1 MKGRVRRR
9 SSGNWELTADA
20 GKDPN
25 GKRRR
30 KSETFQG
37 SKREAD
43 RRLREFVAEVEEELE
58 RERDTPGR
66 RTWLVSEWLYK
77 WLHERIEIQRK
88 LNTFERYEGIVRKH
102 LAPVIGRIELSKLS
116 PLDMNDALQRQV
128 KDGHYTRTAEL
139 AYIVLSG
146 AMKYALGLE
155 QIDVN
160 PMTRVD
166 MPRAPR
172 RRVDPPD
179 VQQVKDLL
187 RLAEDEDHYL
197 FVFLKL
203 DARTGMRRGEMIA
216 LRWENVNLEE
226 CCLSVVESAVKTHSE
241 GVRLE
246 TPKTEQGERRIDLDG
261 RMVELL
267 VQHKHRQETCLI
279 DLPHGYVD
287 KGLVF
292 PALDGDWM
300 RPQNMLRHLKQLG
313 ARVGIPNITFHK
325 LRHFH
330 ATIAL
335 DQGNNPV
342 VVSQRMG
349 HRNVSTTM
357 DMYGHVLPGWQKE
370 VAENVANVIDGEDD

>member
-1 MKGRVRRR
+1 M
-9 SSGNWELTADA
+9 
-20 GKDPN
+20 
-25 GKRRR
+25 
-30 KSETFQG
+30 
-37 SKREAD
+37 
-43 RRLREFVAEVEEELE
+43 
-58 RERDTPGR
+58 
-66 RTWLVSEWLYK
+66 SEWLYK
-77 WLHERIEIQRK
+77 RLHERIEIQRK

-102 LAPVIGRIELSKLS
+102 LAPVIGCIELSKLS
-116 PLDMNDALQRQV
+116 PLDINDALQRQV
-128 KDGHYTRTAEL
+128 KDRHYTRTAEL

-146 AMKYALGLE
+146 AMKYALDLE

-160 PMTRVD
+160 PIARVA
-166 MPRAPR
+166 MPKAPR
-172 RRVDPPD
+172 PRVDPPD

-187 RLAEDEDHYL
+187 RLAEGEDHYL

-203 DARTGMRRGEMIA
+203 DARTGMRRGEIIA

-226 CCLSVVESAVKTHSE
+226 GCLSVVESAVKTRSE

-246 TPKTEQGERRIDLDG
+246 TPKTEQGKRRIDLDG

-267 VQHKHRQETCLI
+267 AQHKQRLETCLI

-292 PALDGDWM
+292 PGLDGDWM
-300 RPQNMLRHLKQLG
+300 RPQNMLRHLKELG

-370 VAENVANVIDGEDD
+370 VAENVANVIDEEDD